1 MRTRRQETRGKRQG
15 KQVFPG
21 QCICLGFLL
30 FFLLGNSVLAH
41 DARPV
46 VVTISEQ
53 LPLAYQFSIRVP
65 ESVEQGNMPAV
76 AWPANCSAQILQSS
90 PGFNSGS
97 VICGESLF
105 GQSLSLDYPF
115 FNPSL
120 ATFYRLE
127 DLAGSSV
134 TAMLTPMDDGWAIP
148 EEATAG
154 GVAREYLALG
164 IEHIL
169 GGFDH
174 LLFVLGL
181 LVIARTLKRILW
193 TVTGF
198 TLAHSITLSL
208 SALGFVTIPIVPVEA
223 VIALSIVFLAYEISR
238 EAGNTWVVNAGV
250 RPHFV
255 GSDPINFKNRQSL
268 TYQYPL
274 IVSFGFGL
282 LHGLGFAS
290 ALGEIGLVPNEILV
304 SLLFF
309 NLGVEAGQVAFILV
323 FCAGLWLLKLAADKQ
338 GSLTDVITARKADML
353 AAYVIG
359 IPASYWLIERV
370 ASFLI

>member
-1 MRTRRQETRGKRQG
+1 MLLRRFQY
-15 KQVFPG
+15 
-21 QCICLGFLL
+21 CIMFLMLCLTGAQ
-30 FFLLGNSVLAH
+30 SQAH

-46 VVTISEQ
+46 VVTITEQ

-65 ESVEQGNMPAV
+65 DTVERGNMPTV
-76 AWPANCSAQILQSS
+76 AWPENCTEQILQSS

-97 VICGESLF
+97 VICGEVLF
-105 GQSLSLDYPF
+105 GQFLSLDYPY

-120 ATFYRLE
+120 ATFYRVE

-154 GVAREYLALG
+154 GVAREYLVLG

-238 EAGNTWVVNAGV
+238 QDN
-250 RPHFV
+250 
-255 GSDPINFKNRQSL
+255 KSL

-304 SLLFF
+304 CLLFF
-309 NLGVEAGQVAFILV
+309 NLGVEVGQVAFILV
-323 FCAGLWLLKLAADKQ
+323 FCAALWMLKKVTSRQ
-338 GSLTDVITARKADML
+338 TIFIEVITTQRADML

-359 IPASYWLIERV
+359 IPSSYWLIERV
-370 ASFLI
+370 TSFLL